1 MAETEETVEQKL
13 ERYATVIGLQK
24 EEIDRLRNVVAKL
37 TEGADD
43 AHSTLRRIYLNE
55 AESSNARIKAAQASI
70 NYEKSRLEN
79 VPPALELTAKP
90 VEPLADLVA
99 RRRRR
104 QAALEGLDYN
114 DPANKAKFLAW
125 VERPDHTYPAE
136 DDQRNG
142 NDSAG
147 NSGIGG
153 DTSG

>member
-1 MAETEETVEQKL
+1 MAETVEEKL
-13 ERYATVIGLQK
+13 KRYEAVIGLQM
-24 EEIDRLRNVVAKL
+24 EEIDRLRAVVAKL
-37 TEGADD
+37 TGTDD
-43 AHSTLRRIYLNE
+43 AHSTLRRLYLDETQNPNVRVR
-55 AESSNARIKAAQASI
+55 AATAAIGRESAPLKPISQ
-70 NYEKSRLEN
+70 
-79 VPPALELTAKP
+79 LELKAEEP

-104 QAALEGLDYN
+104 QTALEGLDYN

-147 NSGIGG
+147 NSGN
-153 DTSG
+153 DSSSD